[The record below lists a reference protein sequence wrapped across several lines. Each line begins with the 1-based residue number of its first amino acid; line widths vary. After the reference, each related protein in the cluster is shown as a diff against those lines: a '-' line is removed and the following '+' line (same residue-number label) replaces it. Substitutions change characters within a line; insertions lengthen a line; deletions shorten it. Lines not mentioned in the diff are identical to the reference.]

1 MEAFLGTSPG
11 VYLVVAV
18 VCGGG
23 CAYMTGQALATTWRP
38 MWMIVPYALLLGLA
52 VRFLIYALFDGVLLT
67 AVGYLV
73 DAATM
78 LIVAL
83 LSYKVARAR
92 MMVIQYP
99 WLYRRSGLFGWKEI
113 N

>member
-1 MEAFLGTSPG
+1 MEPFLGTSPG
-11 VYLVVAV
+11 IYLVVAV

-67 AVGYLV
+67 AFGYLA
-73 DAATM
+73 DATTM
-78 LIVAL
+78 LIVAF

-92 MMVIQYP
+92 MMVVQYP
-99 WLYRRSGLFGWKEI
+99 WLYKRNGLFGWKEI
-113 N
+113 S

>member
-52 VRFLIYALFDGVLLT
+52 VRFLIYALFDGDLLT
-67 AVGYLV
+67 AVGYLA

-78 LIVAL
+78 VIVSF
-83 LSYKVARAR
+83 LSYKIARAR